1 MMVHAYKSQHLKV
14 RNRPWVPG
22 HPELQNETLTRKK
35 KKKKN
40 TVFASG
46 HDYNFFY
53 LSFKDSSKGEQNLH
67 KKAICTE

>member
-1 MMVHAYKSQHLKV
+1 MSF
-14 RNRPWVPG
+14 RPPWTTEWDPNQ
-22 HPELQNETLTRKK
+22 EKK
-35 KKKKN
+35 KT

-67 KKAICTE
+67 KKAICIE